1 MNDIRRNL
9 ESRTTP
15 PRTARELADYFNV
28 PYKTAWGWWAGKT
41 LPKDESART
50 RLLQLAQSSPAT
62 GAAETLPFKPISSR
76 RAAKPAP
83 EPGVSPHDLVAQL
96 TKARSLAAE
105 LNARLALAGEEI
117 KTSDV
122 DGKQL
127 DALLEKFVA
136 QLYDMSETLTIVVAD
151 NDRRQAFRNRVSK
164 EDVAYLTTLLDS
176 LLDEQKF
183 TLWKAFQSFPMKE
196 AKRK

>member
-1 MNDIRRNL
+1 
-9 ESRTTP
+9 
-15 PRTARELADYFNV
+15 
-28 PYKTAWGWWAGKT
+28 
-41 LPKDESART
+41 
-50 RLLQLAQSSPAT
+50 
-62 GAAETLPFKPISSR
+62 
-76 RAAKPAP
+76 
-83 EPGVSPHDLVAQL
+83 
-96 TKARSLAAE
+96 LAAE

-127 DALLEKFVA
+127 DALLDKFVT
-136 QLYDMSETLTIVVAD
+136 QLYDMSETLTVVVAD

-176 LLDEQKF
+176 LLNEQKF